1 MDLGVLASISQVSRD
16 FVLLHDIRSLT
27 SLGSSVYV
35 IGSFLDT
42 GNMPSWTCFID
53 GFALISN
60 NISQAD
66 IPKNNVEMCSL
77 QNIVVKTTPS
87 NLTVVVAD
95 DTFVASFVFDYIK
108 YVPISGAILDN
119 ATVIVEAFDT
129 QIQYSSGW
137 NKVGT
142 IGMETSVQ
150 GASMTFDF
158 VVALC
163 L

>member
-1 MDLGVLASISQVSRD
+1 M
-16 FVLLHDIRSLT
+16 LLHDIRSLT

-35 IGSFLDT
+35 IGSFLDS

-53 GFALISN
+53 GFTLISS

-66 IPKNNVEMCSL
+66 LSNNNVEICSL
-77 QNIVVKTTPS
+77 QNIAVKTTPS
-87 NLTVVVAD
+87 NLTVVANDLFLAD
-95 DTFVASFVFDYIK
+95 FVFDYIK
-108 YVPISGAILDN
+108 YVPISGAILDD
-119 ATVIVEAFDT
+119 ATVMVEAFDT

-158 VVALC
+158 VGALR

>member
-1 MDLGVLASISQVSRD
+1 MDLGVLPSTSQVSRD

-35 IGSFLDT
+35 IGSFLDS

-66 IPKNNVEMCSL
+66 LSNNNVEICSL
-77 QNIVVKTTPS
+77 QNIAVKTTTS
-87 NLTVVVAD
+87 NLTVVANDLFLAD
-95 DTFVASFVFDYIK
+95 FVFDYIK
-108 YVPISGAILDN
+108 YVPISGAILDD
-119 ATVIVEAFDT
+119 ATVMVEAFDT

-158 VVALC
+158 VGALR

>member
-1 MDLGVLASISQVSRD
+1 MGVLASISQVSRD

-35 IGSFLDT
+35 IGSFLDS
-42 GNMPSWTCFID
+42 NMPSWTCFVD
-53 GFALISN
+53 GFSLISN

-66 IPKNNVEMCSL
+66 LSNNNVEICSL
-77 QNIVVKTTPS
+77 QNIATKTTPS
-87 NLTVVVAD
+87 NLTVVAEGV
-95 DTFVASFVFDYIK
+95 FLASFVFDLIK
-108 YVPISGAILDN
+108 YVPVSSAILDN
-119 ATVIVEAFDT
+119 AAVVVEAFDT

-150 GASMTFDF
+150 GASLTFDF
-158 VVALC
+158 VGALR

>member
-1 MDLGVLASISQVSRD
+1 MDLEVLASISQVSGD
-16 FVLLHDIRSLT
+16 FVLLHGIRSLT

-35 IGSFLDT
+35 IGSFLDS
-42 GNMPSWTCFID
+42 NMPSWTCFID
-53 GFALISN
+53 GFSLISN

-66 IPKNNVEMCSL
+66 LPNNNVEICSL
-77 QNIVVKTTPS
+77 QNIAMKTTFS
-87 NLTVVVAD
+87 NLTVV
-95 DTFVASFVFDYIK
+95 ASSAFHQFLFDHIK
-108 YVPISGAILDN
+108 YVPVSSAILDN

-150 GASMTFDF
+150 DASMTFDF
-158 VVALC
+158 VGALR